1 MAKKRTP
8 KPKAA
13 APSRQRRPAPP
24 RPKVIRPARN
34 PLDLDNCERF
44 LLREASLLDDARF
57 DDWLA
62 LFTPDAWYWV
72 PSEPGQ
78 RDPHETVSL
87 IYDDRRLL
95 ETRVRRLASPRM
107 YSQEPRSRT
116 SRMVGNVSIEAA
128 DRGASTVRSKFMMIE
143 FRRDSQRLFGGT
155 AFHRLVKFPDGIRIA
170 WKRVDLVNCDAPM
183 DGITVPF

>member
-1 MAKKRTP
+1 MGERGEVGSAHGDP
-8 KPKAA
+8 IA
-13 APSRQRRPAPP
+13 APRIRQTRAPLAANDCE
-24 RPKVIRPARN
+24 IFLQHEAR
-34 PLDLDNCERF
+34 
-44 LLREASLLDDARF
+44 LLDEGCF

-78 RDPHETVSL
+78 ADPFTTVSL

-116 SRMVGNVSIEAA
+116 TRIIGNVSIEAA
-128 DRGASTVRSKFMMIE
+128 EAAAATVRSKFIMIE
-143 FRRDSQRLFGGT
+143 FRRDQQRLFGGT
-155 AFHRLVKFPDGIRIA
+155 ALHRLIVANETIKIA